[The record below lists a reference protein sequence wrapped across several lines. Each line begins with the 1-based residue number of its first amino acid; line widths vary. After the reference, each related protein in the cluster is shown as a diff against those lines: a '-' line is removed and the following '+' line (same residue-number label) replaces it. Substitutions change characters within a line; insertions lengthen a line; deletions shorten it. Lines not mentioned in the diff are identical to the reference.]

1 MADIMKTRVAALT
14 PRQREVVR
22 LISLGCSDVEIGKI
36 LTLSPA
42 TVNNHRSAAMRTLGT
57 DKAALIA
64 RLALRYRV
72 STLEDRLTTTE
83 KRKSGRKGDG
93 WN

>member
-1 MADIMKTRVAALT
+1 MKTRVGALT

-22 LISLGCSDVEIGKI
+22 LISLGCTDIEIGKI
-36 LTLSPA
+36 LGLSPA
-42 TVNNHRSAAMRTLGT
+42 TINNHRSAAMRTLGT

-64 RLALRYRV
+64 RIALRWRV
-72 STLEDRLTTTE
+72 TSLDDRLTTSE
-83 KRKSGRKGDG
+83 KRKSGRKADG

>member
-1 MADIMKTRVAALT
+1 MKTRVANLT

-22 LISLGCSDVEIGKI
+22 LISLGCSDIEIGKI
-36 LTLSPA
+36 LKLSPA

-64 RLALRYRV
+64 RLALRYRI
-72 STLEDRLTTTE
+72 SSLKETLTAAE
-83 KRKSGRKGDG
+83 KRKSGRKRDG